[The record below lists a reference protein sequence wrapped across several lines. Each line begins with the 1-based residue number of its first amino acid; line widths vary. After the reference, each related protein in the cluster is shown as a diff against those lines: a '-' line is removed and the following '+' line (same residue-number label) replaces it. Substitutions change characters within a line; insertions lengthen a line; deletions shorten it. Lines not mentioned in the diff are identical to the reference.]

1 MKGMTT
7 MKQTVPAILLLST
20 LLASCEDEE
29 SSNTGTS
36 VTIGAPGI
44 VSPAEGAQVL
54 GQVTL
59 TVSNATVSG
68 GTGPARYTFQ
78 IATDS
83 GFTDVAAQA
92 SDLPE
97 GTGGQTSWTVGS
109 ELAVGEFFWRARATV
124 GSTQG
129 PYSNPGRI
137 NFRGAV
143 STGGQNDTVLL
154 FDPLTNGQTLGDQG
168 GGQLT
173 PEGWLVQASSNFM
186 VYDMQTIETGFLEFD
201 VKGLDIRNPTQ
212 DARHLF
218 FMWDP
223 SLGSDM
229 TGNRF
234 RVSLQKLDGRSS
246 INDRWLRLRH
256 ISQGRQT
263 DVGSPFRGWEP
274 SRTFR
279 IRFEWGLEEG
289 SGELARLFIDG
300 QQIFFFG
307 YARPYIPVIHRIEL
321 GAAARAETPE
331 GAIYSNVA
339 IGTRE

>member
-1 MKGMTT
+1 MRARTKVFSALFLG
-7 MKQTVPAILLLST
+7 
-20 LLASCEDEE
+20 LLASSCGDEE
-29 SSNTGTS
+29 GPSQPT

-44 VSPAEGAQVL
+44 VSPTDGAQVV

-78 IATDS
+78 VSTNS
-83 GFTDVAAQA
+83 SFTDIAAQA
-92 SDLPE
+92 QDIPE
-97 GTGGQTSWTVGS
+97 GSGGQTSWIVGS
-109 ELAVGEFFWRARATV
+109 EIAAGEFFWRARATV
-124 GSTQG
+124 GGTDG
-129 PYSNPGRI
+129 PFSNAGRV
-137 NFRGAV
+137 NYRGAV
-143 STGGQNDTVLL
+143 SSGGATDRVLL

-168 GGQLT
+168 GGRLT
-173 PEGWLVQASSNFM
+173 PEGWLVEASSNFL
-186 VYDMQTIETGFLEFD
+186 VYDMETIEKGFFEFD
-201 VKGLDIRNPTQ
+201 VKGLDARNPTA

-229 TGNRF
+229 TENRF
-234 RVSLQKLDGRSS
+234 RVSLQKLDPRSS
-246 INDRWLRLRH
+246 INDGYLRLRH
-256 ISQGRQT
+256 ISQGRQI
-263 DVGSPFRGWEP
+263 DVRNSFRGWEP

-279 IRFEWGLEEG
+279 IRFEWGIEEG
-289 SGELARLFIDG
+289 SGEVARLYIDR

-307 YARPYIPVIHRIEL
+307 YARPYIPAIHRIEL

-339 IGTRE
+339 IGTR